1 MIPRRFFWI
10 LDFAVVAVAFGLAY
24 ELWPWLHHF
33 TREVHLTW
41 LPLILRP
48 EPVTGELP
56 PLRAIGGAFI
66 IACIAAILML
76 ETLNAYYPLLRQ
88 SRTRIFVYSV
98 SAPLASAG
106 VMTLFFFFE
115 KKGGWSRL
123 FLLTFIATGAVL
135 LFVFRNAL
143 RQYFLRRL
151 AAGFYT
157 KKVLLVGPREGIR
170 WLVDYFRETTPQ
182 TEYTISGFLAVP
194 DDPAEFDPGTERLG
208 LASQLGDT
216 LISRPVDEV
225 IAVQAAASAEWMAS
239 VIENCDALGIL
250 LRIVPQALLFGKFRT
265 LRTLYP
271 FQFLH
276 LPAVVLAPP
285 HFDSDALF
293 FKRMFDIVLSMFLLI
308 LLSPLFLVV
317 AILIKLT
324 DRSLPVFYRWKVV
337 GRNGTRF
344 TGYKFTTMFPDA
356 EERRKELLEKNEMS
370 GPVFKIKD
378 DPRETPIGRF
388 LRKYS
393 LNELPQLWS
402 VLKGDMSLVGPRPAF
417 PHELDGYGF
426 WHKRKLSIRPGI
438 TCLWQVRGRNKISSF
453 DDWVKMDLEYI
464 DNWSLWLDVKIL
476 FRTAWAVVAG
486 TGS

>member
-10 LDFAVVAVAFGLAY
+10 LDFAVVAFAFSLAY
-24 ELWPWLHHF
+24 ALWPWLH
-33 TREVHLTW
+33 TLTGRIGLAW
-41 LPLILRP
+41 LPEMLRP

-56 PLRAIGGAFI
+56 AFRAGVGVFAV
-66 IACIAAILML
+66 ACVAAILVL
-76 ETLNAYYPLLRQ
+76 ETLNAYYPILRQ
-88 SRTRIFVYSV
+88 SRTRMFVYSV

-106 VMTLFFFFE
+106 VLTLFFFFE
-115 KKGGWSRL
+115 KRAGWSRL
-123 FLLTFIATGAVL
+123 FLLTFIVSAAAL
-135 LFVFRNAL
+135 LFLFRSAL
-143 RQYFLRRL
+143 RQYFMRRL
-151 AAGFYT
+151 EAGFYT
-157 KKVLLVGPREGIR
+157 KKVLLVGPREGVR
-170 WLVDYFRETTPQ
+170 WLVDYFRETTPR
-182 TEYTISGFLAVP
+182 TEYTIAGFLAVP
-194 DDPAEFDPGTERLG
+194 DDPAEFEPGTEMLG
-208 LASQLGDT
+208 QASQLGDT

-225 IAVQAAASAEWMAS
+225 IAVQGAARAEWMAS
-239 VIENCDALGIL
+239 IIENCDALGIL
-250 LRIVPQALLFGKFRT
+250 LRIVPQALLFEKFRT

-271 FQFLH
+271 FQILH

-293 FKRMFDIVLSMFLLI
+293 FKRLFDIVFSLFLL
-308 LLSPLFLVV
+308 LVLSPLFLVI
-317 AILIKLT
+317 AILIKIS
-324 DRSLPVFYRWKVV
+324 DRSLPVFYRWNVV

-344 TGYKFTTMFPDA
+344 TGFKFTTMYPDA
-356 EERRKELLEKNEMS
+356 EARRKELLEKNEMS

-378 DPRETPIGRF
+378 DPRVTPVGRF

-438 TCLWQVRGRNKISSF
+438 TCLWQVRGRNKITSF

-464 DNWSLWLDVKIL
+464 DNWSLWLDFKIL
-476 FRTAWAVVAG
+476 VRTAWAVVAG

>member
-10 LDFAVVAVAFGLAY
+10 LDFAVVAVAFCLAY

-33 TREVHLTW
+33 TRQIDLTW
-41 LPLILRP
+41 LPAVLRP

-56 PLRAIGGAFI
+56 PLRAIGAPFV
-66 IACIAAILML
+66 IACLAAILML
-76 ETLNAYYPLLRQ
+76 ETLNAYHPLLRQ
-88 SRTRIFVYSV
+88 SRTRMFVYSV

-115 KKGGWSRL
+115 KKAGWSRL
-123 FLLTFIATGAVL
+123 FLLTFIITCAVL
-135 LFVFRNAL
+135 LYVFRTAL
-143 RQYFLRRL
+143 RQYFRGRL
-151 AAGFYT
+151 EAGFYT
-157 KKVLLVGPREGIR
+157 KKVLLTGPREGVR
-170 WLVDYFRETTPQ
+170 WLVDYFRETTPR
-182 TEYTISGFLAVP
+182 TEYTITGYLAVP
-194 DDPAEFDPGTERLG
+194 DDPAEFDPGTEMLG
-208 LASQLGDT
+208 QASQLGDT
-216 LISRPVDEV
+216 LISRAIDEV
-225 IAVQAAASAEWMAS
+225 IAVQGAASAEWMAS
-239 VIENCDALGIL
+239 IIENCDALGIL

-271 FQFLH
+271 FQILH

-293 FKRMFDIVLSMFLLI
+293 FKRVFDIVLSAFFLVV
-308 LLSPLFLVV
+308 LSPLFLLI
-317 AILIKLT
+317 AILIKLS
-324 DRSLPVFYRWKVV
+324 DRSLPVFYRWRVV
-337 GRNGTRF
+337 GRNGARF
-344 TGYKFTTMFPDA
+344 TGFKFTTMYPDA
-356 EERRKELLEKNEMS
+356 DDRRKNLLDKNEMT

-378 DPRETPIGRF
+378 DPRVTPVGRF

-464 DNWSLWLDVKIL
+464 DNWSLWLDFKIL
-476 FRTAWAVVAG
+476 VRTAWAVVAG